1 MSRRV
6 ARRKRRGK
14 PVAVSAA
21 RRQRQQRAVRATLTQ
36 EITALVQRTVEQAL
50 ADEVT
55 ALLGR
60 EP

>member
-14 PVAVSAA
+14 PAAVSAT
-21 RRQRQQRAVRATLTQ
+21 RRQAQQRAVRARLTR
-36 EITALVQRTVEQAL
+36 EITALVQQTVEQAL

-60 EP
+60 ER